1 MPLIIL
7 LPILGVVLLL
17 RRLGRLTDSMAILN
31 AVSALILLLYIGA
44 LLGFMRHTAFS
55 LTGIGLLLL
64 IYELRNLKRLGE
76 FPLTTPIL
84 LFIFIPVIYWLI
96 HSESRPLFWDEYSH
110 WGIYIQEMVSTHQL
124 WTIETNAAHP
134 DYPPGNAL
142 WQYFFTLIPGYN
154 EGIVYLAQFV
164 LLITPLLVL
173 FENICRKQLLWIP
186 AIMALLALG
195 LSNFGHGIVSL
206 YADHII
212 GVWYAGILL
221 QGLQSHPGHPKV
233 MGLLSMPLAVLLLIK
248 DAGIPLVASAMAFL
262 FLLLAYRHLREKG
275 WILPK
280 RTLILVIL
288 VLVGLPLLVHFSW
301 QLNRKSVG
309 VMASGEGT
317 GIIKILLTE
326 KSKFTNQELQTYRDH
341 LLDVIVDQQLS
352 KDSIMQENYNEY
364 SYRLKR
370 LYTDTF
376 RITPLVFF
384 IMYVLLSIVLITNQ
398 SSEVRIEIIILLL
411 VGMVTLIIY
420 SGIIY
425 LTYPLL
431 YSADHALNLKSFLR
445 YFHTIILPLFI
456 VGMGLL
462 TPAFHRDLHIEVLGS
477 PISLSALFFGVG
489 MFLLYTFEPPYLRPF
504 YTPAIFEQYPRNIA
518 LRWRQ
523 DTEILTEKVRDQ
535 TGMKRL
541 WVHLPLQDNGSNYL
555 YNHSFMATVI
565 RYQMT
570 PTPTSVERSPNFM
583 ERPTGEIVEIWKNFN
598 FLWFPVLDDSKTS
611 KLFEEKFGIP
621 MAMHRVS
628 RVEKF
633 EDRIKLFSAVK

>member
-1 MPLIIL
+1 
-7 LPILGVVLLL
+7 
-17 RRLGRLTDSMAILN
+17 
-31 AVSALILLLYIGA
+31 
-44 LLGFMRHTAFS
+44 
-55 LTGIGLLLL
+55 
-64 IYELRNLKRLGE
+64 
-76 FPLTTPIL
+76 
-84 LFIFIPVIYWLI
+84 
-96 HSESRPLFWDEYSH
+96 
-110 WGIYIQEMVSTHQL
+110 
-124 WTIETNAAHP
+124 
-134 DYPPGNAL
+134 
-142 WQYFFTLIPGYN
+142 
-154 EGIVYLAQFV
+154 
-164 LLITPLLVL
+164 
-173 FENICRKQLLWIP
+173 
-186 AIMALLALG
+186 
-195 LSNFGHGIVSL
+195 
-206 YADHII
+206 
-212 GVWYAGILL
+212 
-221 QGLQSHPGHPKV
+221 
-233 MGLLSMPLAVLLLIK
+233 
-248 DAGIPLVASAMAFL
+248 
-262 FLLLAYRHLREKG
+262 
-275 WILPK
+275 
-280 RTLILVIL
+280 
-288 VLVGLPLLVHFSW
+288 
-301 QLNRKSVG
+301 
-309 VMASGEGT
+309 MASGEGT

-341 LLDVIVDQQLS
+341 FLDVIVDQQLS
-352 KDSIMQENYNEY
+352 KDEILLEHYNEY

-541 WVHLPLQDNGSNYL
+541 WVHLPLQDNGSNNL

>member
-17 RRLGRLTDSMAILN
+17 RRIGRLTDSMAILN

-64 IYELRNLKRLGE
+64 IYELRSLKRLGK

-110 WGIYIQEMVSTHQL
+110 WGIYIREMVSTHQL

-186 AIMALLALG
+186 AVMALLALG

-288 VLVGLPLLVHFSW
+288 VV
-301 QLNRKSVG
+301 NK
-309 VMASGEGT
+309 
-317 GIIKILLTE
+317 
-326 KSKFTNQELQTYRDH
+326 
-341 LLDVIVDQQLS
+341 
-352 KDSIMQENYNEY
+352 
-364 SYRLKR
+364 
-370 LYTDTF
+370 
-376 RITPLVFF
+376 
-384 IMYVLLSIVLITNQ
+384 
-398 SSEVRIEIIILLL
+398 
-411 VGMVTLIIY
+411 
-420 SGIIY
+420 
-425 LTYPLL
+425 
-431 YSADHALNLKSFLR
+431 
-445 YFHTIILPLFI
+445 
-456 VGMGLL
+456 
-462 TPAFHRDLHIEVLGS
+462 
-477 PISLSALFFGVG
+477 
-489 MFLLYTFEPPYLRPF
+489 
-504 YTPAIFEQYPRNIA
+504 
-518 LRWRQ
+518 
-523 DTEILTEKVRDQ
+523 
-535 TGMKRL
+535 
-541 WVHLPLQDNGSNYL
+541 
-555 YNHSFMATVI
+555 AT
-565 RYQMT
+565 
-570 PTPTSVERSPNFM
+570 
-583 ERPTGEIVEIWKNFN
+583 K
-598 FLWFPVLDDSKTS
+598 
-611 KLFEEKFGIP
+611 
-621 MAMHRVS
+621 
-628 RVEKF
+628 
-633 EDRIKLFSAVK
+633 